1 MSIGDIVK
9 DIEYSSYYF
18 DIRHNFS
25 IDRDGFPKSWSDHG
39 LSTGHLH
46 PLADAGHD
54 RDSPPHPG
62 PPLRLLH
69 PRVPDLPV
77 PAGGIHTAG
86 RGESLAGQLHLAP
99 VEEVNTQHLETLR
112 AEVGPVLDHP

>member
-46 PLADAGHD
+46 PLADPGHD
-54 RDSPPHPG
+54 RDPPPHPG
-62 PPLRLLH
+62 WKHLWQQLILFPFTVFFYLSAVL
-69 PRVPDLPV
+69 
-77 PAGGIHTAG
+77 ASFNAIIIQGQMQ
-86 RGESLAGQLHLAP
+86 SLK
-99 VEEVNTQHLETLR
+99 
-112 AEVGPVLDHP
+112 